1 MPERPDH
8 ALLFD
13 SDCGFCTRSVER
25 IIRWDRGRRLRAV
38 PIESAEG
45 TRLLADVPPERR
57 LDSWH
62 LAGPGGA
69 LISGGA
75 AAAPLLRLL
84 PGGRLPA
91 AVLAAFPR
99 ATAAAYRWVAAH
111 RDLLGRFLT
120 LALALVVI
128 GCGGGAGS
136 GEPELTVYLSAPLR
150 GIEADAGR
158 AVASGA
164 AAELERAGGEAA
176 GIAVGLEVL
185 DDAAEGGGA
194 APPGVGWTQAQVA
207 ANARAAA
214 EDSTAI
220 AYIGELS
227 SPATRVSAP
236 ITNEAGILQLSPGP
250 VAAPLLAAPGGDV
263 PEAFQPSGERTLGA
277 LREPGGERLGDDR
290 AYGAEAMALVLD
302 AIGRARDPLDR
313 GSVRD
318 AFLDTGPRKS
328 ALGSYEIDPTG
339 LAVFAAPAG

>member
-1 MPERPDH
+1 MPVRPDH

-13 SDCGFCTRSVER
+13 SDCGFCTRSVDR

-45 TRLLADVPPERR
+45 ARLLADVPPERR

-62 LAGPGGA
+62 LAGPGGT
-69 LISGGA
+69 LRSGGA

-91 AVLAAFPR
+91 AILAAFP
-99 ATAAAYRWVAAH
+99 AVTAAAYRWVAAR
-111 RDLLGRFLT
+111 RDLFGRFLT
-120 LALALVVI
+120 LALALIVV
-128 GCGGGAGS
+128 GCGGAGS
-136 GEPELTVYLSAPLR
+136 SQPELTVYLSAPLR
-150 GIEADAGR
+150 GVEADAGR

-164 AAELERAGGEAA
+164 AAELERAGDEAA

-185 DDAAEGGGA
+185 DGAAEGGGA
-194 APPGVGWTQAQVA
+194 APPGLGWTQAQVA

-227 SPATRVSAP
+227 SRATRVSAP

-250 VAAPLLAAPGGDV
+250 VAGSLLAEPGGDV

-277 LREPGGERLGDDR
+277 LREPGGVRLGDDR

-302 AIGRARDPLDR
+302 AIARARDPLDR

-318 AFLDTGPRKS
+318 AFLDTGRRES
-328 ALGSYEIDPTG
+328 ALGSYAIGPTG